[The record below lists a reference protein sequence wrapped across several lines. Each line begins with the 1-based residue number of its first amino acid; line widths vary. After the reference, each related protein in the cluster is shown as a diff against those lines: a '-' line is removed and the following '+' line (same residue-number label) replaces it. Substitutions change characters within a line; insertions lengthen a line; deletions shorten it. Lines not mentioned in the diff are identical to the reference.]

1 MATPRDP
8 GSTDNDLAREID
20 KLLKQL
26 PGADPHLRG
35 DVEPASGSVGSS
47 GASAARHAGASPS
60 SATSPPSRPE
70 PSLLAQRLSV
80 WLRAILAAGLAGAIT
95 QWPYVHECG
104 RWLYLYLGAIGAVMI
119 GGAWAGVWAW
129 RLRSAAAHVLSLIV
143 VFWGIVLAA
152 EQVLPRIGYAA
163 EVATWRCE
171 AP

>member
-1 MATPRDP
+1 MATPPDP
-8 GSTDNDLAREID
+8 RSTDNDLAREID

-35 DVEPASGSVGSS
+35 DVEPSS
-47 GASAARHAGASPS
+47 GPSAARPVGASPPGV
-60 SATSPPSRPE
+60 TSPPRRPE

-95 QWPYVHECG
+95 QWPYAHDCG
-104 RWLYLYLGAIGAVMI
+104 RWLYLYLGAIATVMI

-163 EVATWRCE
+163 EAATWRCE

>member
-1 MATPRDP
+1 MATPPDP
-8 GSTDNDLAREID
+8 RSSQNELAREID

-35 DVEPASGSVGSS
+35 DVEPGSGPSANPNAARAAG
-47 GASAARHAGASPS
+47 GATTGGSAAK
-60 SATSPPSRPE
+60 RPE

-80 WLRAILAAGLAGAIT
+80 WLRALLAAGLAGAIT
-95 QWPYVHECG
+95 QWPYAHECG
-104 RWLYLYLGAIGAVMI
+104 RSLYVYVGTIAAVMI

-129 RLRSAAAHVLSLIV
+129 LLRSATAHVLSLII